1 MEKKTAIELGFK
13 PKFERLSK
21 EQSELFINILFS
33 EIKQIPEKELPH
45 VIRILDKRIEVMKL
59 PIKFNLKAKLLLF
72 VLTDSN
78 PGRMMLALIDSLT
91 KYEGKEVTEG
101 EICDIY
107 PEGFYSEESVL
118 EYVEKYCK
126 TRLCKWSEIY

>member
-1 MEKKTAIELGFK
+1 MYFPLA
-13 PKFERLSK
+13 PK
-21 EQSELFINILFS
+21 NILFS